1 MRLLVVGAGLA
12 GLVSALEVQSAGHE
26 VTVLEA
32 RDRVGGRVFT
42 IREGLHEGQY
52 ADAGAIEPESEA
64 LLGPESMVH

>member
-32 RDRVGGRVFT
+32 RDRV
-42 IREGLHEGQY
+42 
-52 ADAGAIEPESEA
+52 AGAIEPESEA